1 MHEIIEELKHGIM
14 ICDRTGT
21 SLVHVKR
28 TTAENI
34 IAILMEQ
41 RQPGCVSANCEPP
54 KEVSE

>member
-1 MHEIIEELKHGIM
+1 MYEIIEELKHGIM

-34 IAILMEQ
+34 IAILMKQKQLEY
-41 RQPGCVSANCEPP
+41 VSTNGEPP
-54 KEVSE
+54 EEVSE

>member
-41 RQPGCVSANCEPP
+41 RQPEYVSANGEPP
-54 KEVSE
+54 

>member
-1 MHEIIEELKHGIM
+1 MREIIEELKHGIM
-14 ICDRTGT
+14 ICDITGT

-41 RQPGCVSANCEPP
+41 RQPECVSANGEPP